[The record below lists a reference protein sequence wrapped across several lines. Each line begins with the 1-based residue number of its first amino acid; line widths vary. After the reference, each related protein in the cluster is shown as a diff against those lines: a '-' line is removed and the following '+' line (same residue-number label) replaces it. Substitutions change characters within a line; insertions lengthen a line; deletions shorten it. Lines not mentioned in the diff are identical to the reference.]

1 MIAAVTAA
9 VALIAAALVGV
20 GLLLA
25 KRVVNATAR
34 PKLLR
39 VGFHGQEVTLPESD
53 RTTAAGEYLLHVTD
67 ERPVVLRVGSV
78 VGTGDGRVRRALL
91 DDAEGR
97 SGEAEGYWSAHG
109 FASPAEVGEFR
120 TVEVPL
126 IDGETR
132 EAWLFPGDPTHWAIH
147 VQGIRTSRGVTL
159 RTVAAAQDAGVT
171 SLAITYRGAG
181 DGPPTRAAT
190 LGAQEWSELRDAIEY
205 ARRNGAERVTVVAW
219 SMGAALMLELLT
231 HDPVAVDDLV
241 LMCPVSSWPSTIA
254 YGARQAGLPRQA
266 AGLAALLMRSR
277 IGAKLLG
284 LPVPVDGRKLD
295 WTHPGSLPVPTL
307 IIHSQGDEVVPW
319 ETTMRLTANN
329 PQTATLI
336 ETVACPHGYELTVP
350 DAEASSALHRWL
362 IDAAQVVN

>member
-1 MIAAVTAA
+1 MIASVTAA
-9 VALIAAALVGV
+9 MALIAAGIAGV

-39 VGFHGQEVTLPESD
+39 VGIADREVTLPESA
-53 RTTAAGEYLLHVTD
+53 RTTAAGEYLLHLTD
-67 ERPVVLRVGSV
+67 ESPIVLRVGPV
-78 VGTGDGRVRRALL
+78 VGIGDGKVRRALV
-91 DDAEGR
+91 DKAEGR
-97 SGEAEGYWSAHG
+97 SRGAEGYWSAHG

-120 TVEVPL
+120 TVEIPL
-126 IDGETR
+126 TGGEAR

-147 VQGIRTSRGVTL
+147 VQGLRTSRGVTL
-159 RTVAAAQDAGVT
+159 RTVAAARDAGVT

-190 LGAQEWSELRDAIEY
+190 LGAREWSELRDAIAY
-205 ARRNGAERVTVVAW
+205 ARRSGAERVTVVAW
-219 SMGAALMLELLT
+219 SMGAALMLELLAR
-231 HDPVAVDDLV
+231 DPAAVDDLV
-241 LMCPVSSWPSTIA
+241 LMCPISSWPATIE
-254 YGARQAGLPRQA
+254 YGARQVGLPRQA
-266 AGLAALLMRSR
+266 AGLAAMLIGSW

-284 LPVPVDGRKLD
+284 LPVPVDVRKLD

-307 IIHSQGDEVVPW
+307 IIHSQGDETVPW
-319 ETTMRLTANN
+319 ETTKRLVANN

-336 ETVACPHGYELTVP
+336 ETAACPHGFELTVP
-350 DAEASSALHRWL
+350 DEEASSALHSWL